1 MHGKFGGIC
10 VFVVQA
16 FGRFQRREKISDLML
31 CAALANAHNGLID
44 AALGGEVIKQRI
56 ARKGQGKSGGYRVL
70 IAFRDGERAVFLYGF
85 AKSERAD
92 VRPDQ
97 LAALKLYAQRWLGL
111 DDAKVSTAVTDGE
124 LREVHCD

>member
-1 MHGKFGGIC
+1 MHGKFGGMR
-10 VFVVQA
+10 VFVVKA
-16 FGRFQRREKISDLML
+16 FGRSQRREKISDLML

>member
-1 MHGKFGGIC
+1 MR
-10 VFVVQA
+10 VFVVKA
-16 FGRFQRREKISDLML
+16 FGRSQRREKISDLML